1 MEPLTIE
8 SIYDTCATHVVK
20 ISGFTEE
27 ELHQLNSLGYKE
39 FKEAV
44 LEALDKRN
52 GGLGTRWK
60 YGYGV
65 YLMWISDNAV
75 MAEVGKSCD

>member
-8 SIYDTCATHVVK
+8 TIYHTCATRVVK
-20 ISGFTEE
+20 ISGFTED
-27 ELHQLNSLGYKE
+27 ELKYLNSLGYKE

-52 GGLGTRWK
+52 NGQGKRWK
-60 YGYGV
+60 FGYGV
-65 YLMWISDNAV
+65 FMMWISQNAV
-75 MAEVGKSCD
+75 IAEIGKSCD